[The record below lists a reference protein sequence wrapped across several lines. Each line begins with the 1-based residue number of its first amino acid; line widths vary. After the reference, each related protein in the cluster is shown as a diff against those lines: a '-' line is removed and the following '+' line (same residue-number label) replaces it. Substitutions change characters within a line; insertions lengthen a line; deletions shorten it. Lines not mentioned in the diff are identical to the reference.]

1 MARLPEHQIEQV
13 RESND
18 IVEVVSDYVRLKRS
32 GRNYFGLCP
41 FHGEKSPS
49 FSVAPDKQI
58 FHCFGCGVGGNVIN
72 FVMQYEKLEF
82 IEAVKLLADR
92 AGITLVFEGG
102 TSQSV
107 PQKSDDL
114 SNYYTLHERVTGLYE
129 KALWQSKEAEPVLAY
144 LRNRGINDETLKQ
157 FRVGYAPDMWDFVT
171 QQVVKLGL
179 SKEVLNRSGLL
190 MTKDNGGFYDRFRKR
205 IMFPILGVQGRVIGF
220 GGRVLPGDDQTAKYM
235 NSPET
240 PIYHKGNV
248 LYGLNL
254 AKDEIRKTQAV
265 ILVEGYMDLIRLCQS
280 GFRNVT
286 AGSGTALT
294 EQHGKVLSR
303 FADTVFLC
311 YDNDEA
317 GIKATDRA
325 GKILL
330 DAGMNVRVIEL
341 KDGADPDSYFD
352 DHTPEDFQ
360 KLLDDSPDFMSYL
373 IRYYKPR
380 LRSATAKSN
389 FAERFVSDLA
399 LMSNQLTREL
409 LLSQFAEG
417 MGLDEPVLFRILRD
431 RTRRQPRQ
439 RNNESQNDATNTPGA
454 TPGPIRLESA
464 TDKAEYELLR
474 LHFTD
479 EEPVLKWLLTNL
491 DAEILERMHFRDI
504 FRQVRIALE
513 KNLPLDRKQIV
524 EELSDSPWQSLITR
538 ILFDLDT
545 EKAITIK
552 LAQDCVRTL
561 HHFQLHE
568 ELKVLRQ
575 RLREVEKSGGDF
587 RAIIQQKQALELRLK
602 TAQPD

>member
-220 GGRVLPGDDQTAKYM
+220 GGRV
-235 NSPET
+235 
-240 PIYHKGNV
+240 
-248 LYGLNL
+248 
-254 AKDEIRKTQAV
+254 
-265 ILVEGYMDLIRLCQS
+265 
-280 GFRNVT
+280 
-286 AGSGTALT
+286 
-294 EQHGKVLSR
+294 
-303 FADTVFLC
+303 
-311 YDNDEA
+311 
-317 GIKATDRA
+317 
-325 GKILL
+325 
-330 DAGMNVRVIEL
+330 
-341 KDGADPDSYFD
+341 
-352 DHTPEDFQ
+352 
-360 KLLDDSPDFMSYL
+360 
-373 IRYYKPR
+373 
-380 LRSATAKSN
+380 
-389 FAERFVSDLA
+389 
-399 LMSNQLTREL
+399 
-409 LLSQFAEG
+409 
-417 MGLDEPVLFRILRD
+417 
-431 RTRRQPRQ
+431 
-439 RNNESQNDATNTPGA
+439 
-454 TPGPIRLESA
+454 
-464 TDKAEYELLR
+464 
-474 LHFTD
+474 
-479 EEPVLKWLLTNL
+479 
-491 DAEILERMHFRDI
+491 
-504 FRQVRIALE
+504 
-513 KNLPLDRKQIV
+513 
-524 EELSDSPWQSLITR
+524 
-538 ILFDLDT
+538 
-545 EKAITIK
+545 
-552 LAQDCVRTL
+552 
-561 HHFQLHE
+561 
-568 ELKVLRQ
+568 
-575 RLREVEKSGGDF
+575 
-587 RAIIQQKQALELRLK
+587 
-602 TAQPD
+602 

>member
-13 RESND
+13 REAND

-41 FHGEKSPS
+41 FHSEKSPS

-92 AGITLVFEGG
+92 AGMTLVFEGG
-102 TSQSV
+102 GSKSA

-114 SNYYTLHERVTGLYE
+114 SNYYALHERVTSLYE
-129 KALWQSKEAEPVLAY
+129 KALWQSKEAEPALEY
-144 LRNRGINDETLKQ
+144 LRTRGIKDETLKQ
-157 FRVGYAPDMWDFVT
+157 FRVGYAPDKWDFVT
-171 QQVVKLGL
+171 LQVMKLGL
-179 SKEVLNRSGLL
+179 PKDVLNRSGLL
-190 MTKDNGGFYDRFRKR
+190 LTKDNGGFFDRFRKR

-254 AKDEIRKTQAV
+254 AKDEIRKSQTV
-265 ILVEGYMDLIRLCQS
+265 ILVEGYMDLIRLNQS

-294 EQHGKVLSR
+294 EQHGKILSR
-303 FADTVFLC
+303 FAETVFLC
-311 YDNDEA
+311 YDSDEA

-352 DHTPEDFQ
+352 DHSGDDFQ
-360 KLLDDSPDFMSYL
+360 SLLNEAPDFMSYL
-373 IRYYKPR
+373 VSYYKPR

-417 MGLDEPVLFRILRD
+417 MGLAEPVLFRLLKD

-439 RNNESQNDATNTPGA
+439 RNNDQQEPAGSNNAS
-454 TPGPIRLESA
+454 PGPIRLESA
-464 TDKAEYELLR
+464 ADKAEYELLR

-479 EEPVLKWLLTNL
+479 EEPVLRWLLANL
-491 DAEILERMHFRDI
+491 NTEILERMHFKDV
-504 FRQVRIALE
+504 FYQVRNALG

-545 EKAITIK
+545 EKAITIQ
-552 LAQDCVRTL
+552 LAKDCVRK
-561 HHFQLHE
+561 LHE
-568 ELKVLRQ
+568 IQLNAELQVLRQ
-575 RLREVEKSGGDF
+575 KLREVEQSGGDF
-587 RAIIQQKQALELRLK
+587 RAIIREKQELESRLK
-602 TAQPD
+602 THGPD